1 MGRACAWPC
10 LPSGFPSSSHL
21 PVHPSPGS
29 VIGAPRLPRHLGA
42 PGREKARCVPPW
54 EPWSKPQGALSQLP
68 TFHRLPNTMHFTLG
82 VSVFF
87 FFFVTVICITLKT
100 HDSSFELEN
109 KVTPRLRP
117 VCVSQRKWT
126 GNPLGGRQPVGS
138 CFRSRTLVSP
148 AYALGTGLRNG

>member
-1 MGRACAWPC
+1 MGGDAWC
-10 LPSGFPSSSHL
+10 LSLPPQRFPSSLL

-68 TFHRLPNTMHFTLG
+68 TFHRLPNTMHLTLG
-82 VSVFF
+82 VSVFY
-87 FFFVTVICITLKT
+87 FFVTVICITLKT

-109 KVTPRLRP
+109 KVTASLQRP
-117 VCVSQRKWT
+117 VCVSW
-126 GNPLGGRQPVGS
+126 GNGRGPAGREAAGRLL
-138 CFRSRTLVSP
+138 FRSPAAP
-148 AYALGTGLRNG
+148 AYALVTLD